1 MNDCSFFTAP
11 ARQPGD
17 LQLPVLI
24 ELYKKQCAHGRH
36 IEWQRQ
42 AIASLLFTA
51 GGALV
56 AVKGPSILTAPARR

>member
-56 AVKGPSILTAPARR
+56 AVQGASISHCTARR